1 MRENILF
8 LLVLIIVSCS
18 KDDFS
23 VQTNIESKI
32 VVEGWIE
39 EGDYAQVLLSSS
51 IPVTGVIDSTT
62 VLDHVIRSAK
72 ITVSDGVS
80 SEVLRVKNDKNRVPP
95 FVYFGSILKGEA
107 GKEYS
112 LKIEY
117 LNYVIT
123 AVTTIPKSVELKSAE
138 YVKNN
143 ATDTTGYVFVKFDD
157 PQNEKNYYQLAT
169 KIEGEESIFVP
180 AFYGNLD
187 DKNFKDTSV
196 SLQINRG
203 VLLFPKTK
211 FTPYFADGDLI
222 YVKLRTQ
229 NKETLDFWNSW
240 QNEIVNSKNP
250 IYPSNK
256 SLKSNIDG
264 GIGVWAGYGQSTLL
278 VKTPSKKY
286 SRFNNLNRP

>member
-1 MRENILF
+1 MKKYIVFLF
-8 LLVLIIVSCS
+8 ALVLISCS

-23 VQTNIESKI
+23 EHSIESKI

-51 IPVTGVIDSTT
+51 IPVTDVIDSTN
-62 VLDHVIRSAK
+62 VLNHVIRSAK
-72 ITVSDGVS
+72 ITISDGQT

-95 FVYFGSILKGEA
+95 FVYFGSTLKAEA

-117 LNYVIT
+117 LNRIVT
-123 AVTTIPKSVELKSAE
+123 AVTKVPKSVLLKSAE
-138 YVKNN
+138 YIKKN

-157 PQNEKNYYQLAT
+157 PLDEKNYYQIAT
-169 KIEGEESIFVP
+169 KIDGEEPIFVP
-180 AFYGNLD
+180 SFYGNLD
-187 DKNFKDTSV
+187 DKNFSTSQV
-196 SLQINRG
+196 SVQINRG

-222 YVKLRTQ
+222 HVKLRTQ
-229 NKETLDFWNSW
+229 NKDALDFWNSW

-250 IYPSNK
+250 IYPANA
-256 SLKSNIDG
+256 SLKSNIKG
-264 GIGVWAGYGQSTLL
+264 GIGIWAGYGQSTLV
-278 VKTPSKKY
+278 VKTPPKK
-286 SRFNNLNRP
+286 

>member
-1 MRENILF
+1 MKKYLLF
-8 LLVLIIVSCS
+8 LFVLVAVSCS

-23 VQTNIESKI
+23 EQTIESKI

-51 IPVTGVIDSTT
+51 IPVTGVIDSTN
-62 VLDHVIRSAK
+62 VLNHVIRSAK
-72 ITVSDGVS
+72 ITISDGQN

-95 FVYFGSILKGEA
+95 FVYFGSTLLGEA

-112 LKIEY
+112 IKIEY
-117 LNYVIT
+117 LNRVVQ
-123 AVTTIPKSVELKSAE
+123 AVTTIPKSVKLKSAE
-138 YVKNN
+138 YIKNN
-143 ATDTTGYVFVKFDD
+143 AADTTGYVFVKFDD
-157 PQNEKNYYQLAT
+157 PVNEKNYYQIAT
-169 KIEGEESIFVP
+169 KIDKEEPIFVP

-187 DKNFKDTSV
+187 DKNFTASEVSV
-196 SLQINRG
+196 QINRG

-229 NKETLDFWNSW
+229 NKDALDFWNSW

-250 IYPSNK
+250 IYPSNT
-256 SLKSNIDG
+256 SLKSNIKG
-264 GIGVWAGYGQSTLL
+264 GIGIWAGYGQSTLV
-278 VKTPSKKY
+278 VKTPPKK
-286 SRFNNLNRP
+286 